1 MSASS
6 SIVADRSLAPEG
18 HRKIRWVEQH
28 APVLNAAFE
37 RYLNDGTLR
46 GQNVAVCVPLEAKT
60 AYRSS
65 ARTYSNMWVLRL
77 DNSGQARQFTEWWME
92 HPKK

>member
-60 AYRSS
+60 AYLTLLLTAPAPTSRSPGRRP
-65 ARTYSNMWVLRL
+65 ATCRTTWPRRSRRR
-77 DNSGQARQFTEWWME
+77 A
-92 HPKK
+92 

>member
-1 MSASS
+1 VTASS

-37 RYLNDGTLR
+37 RYLCDGMLR
-46 GQNVAVCVPLEAKT
+46 GVNVAVCVPLEAKT
-60 AYRSS
+60 AYLALLLKR
-65 ARTYSNMWVLRL
+65 AGANVALAGTAPGYVQ
-77 DNSGQARQFTEWWME
+77 DDVAAAIAD
-92 HPKK
+92 